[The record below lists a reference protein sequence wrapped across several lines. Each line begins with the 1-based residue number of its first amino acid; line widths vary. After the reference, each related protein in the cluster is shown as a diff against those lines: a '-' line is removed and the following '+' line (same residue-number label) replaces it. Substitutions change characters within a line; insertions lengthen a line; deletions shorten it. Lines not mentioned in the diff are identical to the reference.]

1 MTRVP
6 TPSTAD
12 AGAKTRIV
20 TAMFDTRQAAERAI
34 DALAKA
40 GIDRGATTLAH
51 GSETELHDKNQRG
64 QPSFWDELRELFL
77 PDEDQEV
84 YAEGLKRGGYLVSVR
99 VQDAEQGTA
108 VDILD
113 DEGSVDL
120 DERQESWRS
129 SGWSGSQAS
138 SPDGDLSAFGAE
150 ASEASS
156 EEVVPLAEERLR
168 VGKRDVE
175 HGRVRVRSYIIEE
188 PVNEDVTLRRE
199 RVSLERRPVDK
210 PTKSG
215 ADPFKERTVEVT
227 EHAEEV
233 VVSKDARIREELVLR
248 KDADQRTET
257 ISDTVRRTE
266 VEVELEDE
274 TGEKRKGDSSR
285 VRKHD

>member
-12 AGAKTRIV
+12 SGAKTRIV

-34 DALAKA
+34 DALAQA
-40 GIDRGATTLAH
+40 GIDRAATSLAQ
-51 GSETELHDKNQRG
+51 GSETEIQDANQS
-64 QPSFWDELRELFL
+64 QHSFWDELRDLFL

-99 VQDAEQGTA
+99 VRDAEQGTA
-108 VDILD
+108 VDILE

-120 DERQESWRS
+120 DERQASWRS
-129 SGWSGSQAS
+129 SGWSGSQGLSPNRRPLAS
-138 SPDGDLSAFGAE
+138 GTE
-150 ASEASS
+150 ASESSS

-175 HGRVRVRSYIIEE
+175 HGRVKVRSYIIEE
-188 PVNEDVTLRRE
+188 PVSENVTLRQE
-199 RVSLERRPVDK
+199 RVSLERRPVEE
-210 PTKSG
+210 PTVSG
-215 ADPFKERTVEVT
+215 SDPFKERTVEIT
-227 EHAEEV
+227 EHAEEA

-274 TGEKRKGDSSR
+274 LGEKRIGNSSR
-285 VRKHD
+285 VRKTH